1 MNHKFRYINRNL
13 KRKRR
18 NSAIEI
24 NSWIYVTL
32 ASDTT
37 YSMDWMPPHV
47 CGTAPIFI
55 GKALH
60 RAIKIKEENDLTI

>member
-37 YSMDWMPPHV
+37 YSMDWMPLMFVELPRYLSERHFT
-47 CGTAPIFI
+47 GR
-55 GKALH
+55 L
-60 RAIKIKEENDLTI
+60 R

>member
-37 YSMDWMPPHV
+37 F

>member
-32 ASDTT
+32 ASDTL
-37 YSMDWMPPHV
+37 YSMDWIPLMFVELPQNLSERYFA
-47 CGTAPIFI
+47 GR
-55 GKALH
+55 L
-60 RAIKIKEENDLTI
+60 R